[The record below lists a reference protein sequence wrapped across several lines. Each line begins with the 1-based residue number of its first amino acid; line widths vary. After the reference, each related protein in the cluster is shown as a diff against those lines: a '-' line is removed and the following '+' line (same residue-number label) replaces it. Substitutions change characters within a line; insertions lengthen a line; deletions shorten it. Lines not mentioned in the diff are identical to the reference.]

1 MEATEFDH
9 LPVKGIKTRWFSI
22 AMLNNRRVWPNQT
35 WLVAEI
41 PEQNGS
47 LMVTWR
53 SLILTGFNR
62 PSHVWTRK
70 IREWWWSHPN
80 FVRFADMPEI
90 SKYFQLLACEGPSVS
105 GQKNSQPS
113 QKNQNIIENLHWKP
127 ASCSSQ
133 RFWSEATSSFTAP
146 ASAACL
152 AAVFEPAVRLAR
164 APAAKWPAWG
174 WRNKGTSLETRP
186 FFSNLSRSLATKA
199 KFSKPIE
206 APTRD
211 HLRCRWCSKSW
222 NRSKCYTHTY
232 IYMYI
237 NILLYTILLHIIIY
251 YILLYTIIAT
261 IVLRLPPFWHPPPSN
276 CHHLHALTSRGICY
290 PLLLF
295 TVLQYLLPVYHHFV
309 QLPRLWPS
317 RNCQAKTTRPQVL
330 PTLWLIRV
338 KLHVTPK
345 VPAREL
351 HVLEHSW
358 VRASSCSKEKPTW
371 LR

>member
-1 MEATEFDH
+1 MCGRGKSESGDEVIPTVFVLRICQKYRSISNSWLAKA
-9 LPVKGIKTRWFSI
+9 PVSVGKK
-22 AMLNNRRVWPNQT
+22 NR
-35 WLVAEI
+35 
-41 PEQNGS
+41 
-47 LMVTWR
+47 
-53 SLILTGFNR
+53 
-62 PSHVWTRK
+62 
-70 IREWWWSHPN
+70 
-80 FVRFADMPEI
+80 
-90 SKYFQLLACEGPSVS
+90 
-105 GQKNSQPS
+105 QPS
-113 QKNQNIIENLHWKP
+113 QRNQNIIQNLHWKP

-133 RFWSEATSSFTAP
+133 RFCSEATSSFTAP

-174 WRNKGTSLETRP
+174 WRNNKTSLETRP

-206 APTRD
+206 APRD
-211 HLRCRWCSKSW
+211 HLWWRWCSKSW
-222 NRSKCYTHTY
+222 NRSKCYIHTYSIY
-232 IYMYI
+232 IYMNMYKHIAICYI
-237 NILLYTILLHIIIY
+237 YIITYYY
-251 YILLYTIIAT
+251 YILLYTTIAT
-261 IVLRLPPFWHPPPSN
+261 IVFRLPPFWHPPPSN
-276 CHHLHALTSRGICY
+276 CHHLHALTSTGICY

-295 TVLQYLLPVYHHFV
+295 TVLQYLLPVYYHFV
-309 QLPRLWPS
+309 QPPGLWPS

-351 HVLEHSW
+351 HVLEQSW